1 LRETPQFFERKN
13 IITFAK
19 KTVMQEFSLKIN
31 NTLTRKKEIFEPLNA
46 PYVGMYV
53 CGPTVYN
60 EVHLGNCRTFT
71 TFDIVFRYLKFLG
84 YKVRYVRNIT
94 DVGHL
99 VNDADAGEDKI
110 AKQAKLEQ
118 LEPMEIV
125 QRYTNSFH
133 DVMKQLNN
141 LPPSI
146 EPVATAHIIEQIEI
160 TQSLIEKNLAYATN
174 GSVYFDT
181 ERYHRETGKYGELSG
196 RVTEELMAGSRDLD
210 GQEDKKSPLDFALWK
225 KANPEHIM
233 RWNSPWGAGFP
244 GWHIEC
250 TAMSTKYLG
259 KQFDIHGGGMDL
271 KFPHHECEV
280 AQGTAANGI
289 SPVKYWM
296 HANMLTVNGQRMG
309 KSVGN
314 AILPAELFT
323 GNHPLLEKAF
333 SPMTLRFCMLQTHYA
348 STMDI
353 SNDALKAAEKAYRK
367 LMNGL
372 RIARELVFQETENAD
387 EKHISDILKAKE
399 GVLRGMNDDFN
410 SAKAL
415 ASLFDLSKKLNLLH
429 VGSLSVSAL
438 NKEAFDIL
446 ADFYPTF
453 ITEVLGLREETPS
466 PQNLLGFL
474 LAEYQKAKEAKD
486 YARVDALRA
495 EAKLAGIVLKDM
507 KNRIDWAYEE

>member
-1 LRETPQFFERKN
+1 MSKVG
-13 IITFAK
+13 K
-19 KTVMQEFSLKIN
+19 LKIQ
-31 NTLTRKKEIFEPLNA
+31 NTLSRKKEDFEPIN
-46 PYVGMYV
+46 PPFVGMYV

-71 TFDIVFRYLKFLG
+71 TFDIVFRYLTYLG

-125 QRYTNSFH
+125 QRYTNGFH
-133 DVMKQLNN
+133 DVMKYLNN
-141 LPPSI
+141 IPPSI
-146 EPVATAHIIEQIEI
+146 EPVATAHILEQIEI
-160 TQSLIEKNLAYATN
+160 AQDLIRKNLAYEAN

-181 ERYHRETGKYGELSG
+181 QRFHDQFQTYGKLSG
-196 RVTEELMAGSRDLD
+196 RVIEELVAGSRDLD
-210 GQEDKKSPLDFALWK
+210 GQEDKRNSLDFALWK

-259 KQFDIHGGGMDL
+259 KEFDIHGGGMDL
-271 KFPHHECEV
+271 KFPHHECEM
-280 AQGTAANGI
+280 AQGTATNGV
-289 SPVKYWM
+289 SPVRFWM

-314 AILPAELFT
+314 AILPAELFA
-323 GNHPLLEKAF
+323 GNHELLEKGY
-333 SPMTLRFCMLQTHYA
+333 SPMTLRFAMLQTHYA

-367 LMNGL
+367 IMNGV
-372 RIARELVFQETENAD
+372 RIAEGLQKEEGDLDLKTIE
-387 EKHISDILKAKE
+387 DITKSWESALSS
-399 GVLRGMNDDFN
+399 MNDDFN
-410 SAKAL
+410 TAAAL
-415 ASLFDLSKKLNLLH
+415 ASLFRLTRILNSIHLGQLRISQLDQ
-429 VGSLSVSAL
+429 GS
-438 NKEAFDIL
+438 FDIL
-446 ADFYPTF
+446 VNHFPRFVKD
-453 ITEVLGLREETPS
+453 VLGLVEEKPDLT
-466 PQNLLGFL
+466 NLLDFL
-474 LAEYQKAKEAKD
+474 LSEYKIAKESKD
-486 YARVDALRA
+486 YDRVDLLRA
-495 EAKLAGIVLKDM
+495 QAKQVGITLKDM
-507 KNRIDWAYEE
+507 KNKIDWSYEEN

>member
-1 LRETPQFFERKN
+1 MQKFKN
-13 IITFAK
+13 CFTTKTK
-19 KTVMQEFSLKIN
+19 KAMSNQGKLKIQ
-31 NTLTRKKEIFEPLNA
+31 NTLTRTKDIFEPINT
-46 PYVGMYV
+46 PFVGMYV

-71 TFDIVFRYLKFLG
+71 TFDIVFRYLTFLG

-125 QRYTNSFH
+125 QRYTNGFH
-133 DVMKQLNN
+133 DVMKLLNN
-141 LPPSI
+141 IPPSI

-160 TQSLIEKNLAYATN
+160 AQNLLAKNLAYEAN
-174 GSVYFDT
+174 GSIYFDT
-181 ERYHRETGKYGELSG
+181 QRFHNEFQTYGNLSG
-196 RVTEELMAGSRDLD
+196 RVIEELVAGSRDLD
-210 GQEDKKSPLDFALWK
+210 GQDDKRSSLDFALWK

-259 KQFDIHGGGMDL
+259 KEFDIHGGGMDL
-271 KFPHHECEV
+271 KFPHHECEM
-280 AQGTAANGI
+280 AQGTAANGV
-289 SPVKYWM
+289 SPVRFWM

-314 AILPAELFT
+314 AILPAELFS
-323 GNHPLLEKAF
+323 GSHGLLEKAY
-333 SPMTLRFCMLQTHYA
+333 SPMTLRFSMLQTHYA

-367 LMNGL
+367 IMNGV
-372 RIARELVFQETENAD
+372 RIAKDLTKNAD
-387 EKHISDILKAKE
+387 ENLDTKAIDDITKSWD
-399 GVLRGMNDDFN
+399 GVLRAMNDDFN
-410 SAKAL
+410 TAAAI
-415 ASLFDLSKKLNLLH
+415 ASLFNLIKRLNALH
-429 VGSLSVSAL
+429 LGNLQTSQLDNASFA
-438 NKEAFDIL
+438 IL
-446 ADFYPTF
+446 AHHFPTF
-453 ITEVLGLREETPS
+453 VKDVLGLVEEKPDLT
-466 PQNLLGFL
+466 NLLDFL
-474 LAEYQKAKEAKD
+474 LSEYKIAKEAKD
-486 YARVDALRA
+486 YARVDALRTQ
-495 EAKLAGIVLKDM
+495 AKQVGIALKDM
-507 KNRIDWAYEE
+507 KTKIDWAYEE